1 MSDPRVVY
9 CRDHNVHH
17 LFELLAAKLLAE
29 RPTNPFAYLRAEL
42 EGIEES
48 EKRKGEYDPTQ
59 VKVSDELRNV
69 TLAMLG
75 LDNAGK
81 TALLA
86 AMGGEHDTNTTPTVG
101 FDPKEFQ
108 TDTHSIKIFDVG
120 GGGNFRGIW
129 YHYFHDCHGFFFVVD
144 ASDASKFEEAKGCL
158 HDIVSHPYMHGKPI
172 VIVINKVD
180 LLKSVDVQVSDVLRA
195 LNVSSDSLSASHTV
209 IKTCAIRAD
218 DSANDQEIES
228 GIEWMIGAV
237 DGSYDILA
245 QRVIDDTKQIKAV
258 SYTHLTLPTKRI
270 V

>member
-1 MSDPRVVY
+1 MSDPRVLY
-9 CRDHNVHH
+9 CREHNVHH

-29 RPTNPFAYLRAEL
+29 RPSNPFAYLRSEL
-42 EGIEES
+42 EGIEDS

-86 AMGGEHDTNTTPTVG
+86 AMGGEHDENTTPTVG
-101 FDPKEFQ
+101 FDPKAFQ
-108 TDTHSIKIFDVG
+108 TDTHSIKIFDLG

-129 YHYFHDCHGFFFVVD
+129 HHYFHDCHGFFFVID
-144 ASDASKFEEAKGCL
+144 ASDASKFEEAAVCL
-158 HDIVSHPYMHGKPI
+158 KDIVSHPYMNGKPI
-172 VIVINKVD
+172 VIVVNKVD
-180 LLKSVDVQVSDVLRA
+180 LLKDVDAQVSSVLKSI
-195 LNVSSDSLSASHTV
+195 NVTPESLSAKFTV
-209 IKTCAIRAD
+209 IKTCAIRSD

-237 DGSYDILA
+237 DADYQKLA
-245 QRVIDDTKQIKAV
+245 QRVVDDTARIKEEKK
-258 SYTHLTLPTKRI
+258 KRLAAL
-270 V
+270 